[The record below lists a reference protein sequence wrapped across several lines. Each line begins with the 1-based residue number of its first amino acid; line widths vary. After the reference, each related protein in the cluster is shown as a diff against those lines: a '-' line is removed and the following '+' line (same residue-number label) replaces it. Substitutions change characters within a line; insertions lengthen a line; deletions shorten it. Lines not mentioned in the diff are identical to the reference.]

1 MTTQAATPATEVQVE
16 AYTAELL
23 ARLGV
28 GPGASMEELERAHDQ
43 RVDFLAKAPAEMAD
57 WAQQEI
63 GRVDEAYA
71 LLTDPHADIPAAAA
85 ADLAERGVAD
95 APLSASAAPATTAP
109 QPPRMAHST
118 KVLLLVAL
126 AAAVIFGVYKWG
138 GDSGVPALTGQPTD
152 SSSAAAP
159 QLDTAKVGAAMQKI
173 SANPKD
179 VAALK
184 ELGDLYFQAGDYP
197 DGDRVGVQGPRDRA
211 PGRHRPTGPRR
222 RAVQLGRLGGREGQ
236 LEEGRELDARNAEAH
251 YDLGFLARA
260 WSRWTWTRP
269 RLNGRRW
276 LTSTP
281 SRSSPSRSPPTSRVL
296 PSRARPRASD
306 MTSIGILV
314 ALLAGFVSFASPCC
328 LPLVPVYV
336 GYMVGT
342 TPPDAP
348 NRRQVALRQSLA
360 FVAGFTA
367 VFVTLWA
374 SVGLIGYLVRDYVD
388 ILRIVGG
395 AVLIVMGLHVAELIT
410 IPTLHR
416 EMRVPVSMVT
426 GGVAQPGSVGTMVAP
441 SYTRSSLLGVVF
453 AAGWTPCVGPIL
465 GGIIGLASVSQSVG
479 EGHRPAGRVRRGP
492 GHPVRAG
499 RHRGHAVN
507 GRLGWFRTT
516 TQWCRWSP
524 ARCS

>member
-1 MTTQAATPATEVQVE
+1 
-16 AYTAELL
+16 
-23 ARLGV
+23 
-28 GPGASMEELERAHDQ
+28 
-43 RVDFLAKAPAEMAD
+43 
-57 WAQQEI
+57 
-63 GRVDEAYA
+63 
-71 LLTDPHADIPAAAA
+71 
-85 ADLAERGVAD
+85 
-95 APLSASAAPATTAP
+95 
-109 QPPRMAHST
+109 
-118 KVLLLVAL
+118 
-126 AAAVIFGVYKWG
+126 
-138 GDSGVPALTGQPTD
+138 
-152 SSSAAAP
+152 
-159 QLDTAKVGAAMQKI
+159 
-173 SANPKD
+173 
-179 VAALK
+179 
-184 ELGDLYFQAGDYP
+184 
-197 DGDRVGVQGPRDRA
+197 
-211 PGRHRPTGPRR
+211 
-222 RAVQLGRLGGREGQ
+222 
-236 LEEGRELDARNAEAH
+236 
-251 YDLGFLARA
+251 
-260 WSRWTWTRP
+260 
-269 RLNGRRW
+269 
-276 LTSTP
+276 
-281 SRSSPSRSPPTSRVL
+281 
-296 PSRARPRASD
+296 

-348 NRRQVALRQSLA
+348 NRRRVALRQSLA

-426 GGVAQPGSVGTMVAP
+426 GGVAQPGSVATMVAP

-465 GGIIGLASVSQSVG
+465 GGIIGLASVSA
-479 EGHRPAGRVRRGP
+479 ERGTGAP
-492 GHPVRAG
+492 PCWSRTPWAWASRSCWSPSGPVRSTAG
-499 RHRGHAVN
+499 SAGSARI
-507 GRLGWFRTT
+507 